1 MKNLNDVK
9 ERDSFFVRMTK
20 FKLKKIKKMG
30 APHNIKRY
38 GEVWPEFR
46 IQHGLEILEKL
57 KNKVIISGGWAWH
70 FMSEIGHTEYK
81 HAHDH
86 KEDIDVFVKKE
97 NVAEVVMILQQEG
110 FQKVWT
116 RYDHLSSEE
125 NFRRYEKT
133 IELENGK
140 HHRITI
146 DFFERNDLETIEAN
160 GFTVVKPNVLL
171 SFYRNIHSSDKCW
184 AVMTAQ
190 YLLEKGINPIG
201 HPKLSEM
208 PK

>member
-1 MKNLNDVK
+1 MKNLGLK
-9 ERDSFFVRMTK
+9 RDSFSARMTK
-20 FKLKKIKKMG
+20 QKTIKKQKMG

-46 IQHGLEILEKL
+46 IQYGLEILEKL
-57 KNKVIISGGWAWH
+57 KNKVILSGGWAWH
-70 FMSEIGHTEYK
+70 FMSETGHTEYK

-86 KEDIDVFVKKE
+86 KDIDIFVEKE
-97 NVAEVVMILQQEG
+97 NVAEAVMILQQEG

-116 RYDHLSSEE
+116 RYDHLLGEE

-133 IELENGK
+133 IETENGK
-140 HHRITI
+140 FHRITI
-146 DFFERNDLETIEAN
+146 DFFERNDLETVEIN
-160 GFTVVKPNVLL
+160 GFTVVKPDVLL

-184 AVMTAQ
+184 AVMAAKD
-190 YLLEKGINPIG
+190 LLEKGIDPVS
-201 HPKLSEM
+201 HPGLSEM

>member
-1 MKNLNDVK
+1 
-9 ERDSFFVRMTK
+9 
-20 FKLKKIKKMG
+20 MG

-38 GEVWPEFR
+38 GEVWPECR
-46 IQHGLEILEKL
+46 IQNGLEILEKL
-57 KNKVIISGGWAWH
+57 KKIIIISGGWAWH
-70 FMSEIGHTEYK
+70 FMSETEHTEYK

-86 KEDIDVFVKKE
+86 KDIDVFVKKE
-97 NVAEVVMILQQEG
+97 NVAQALMILQEEG

-116 RYDHLSSEE
+116 RYDHLPSAE

-140 HHRITI
+140 FQRITI
-146 DFFERNDLETIEAN
+146 DFFERNDLETVQAN
-160 GFTVVKPNVLL
+160 GFTVVRPDVLL

-184 AVMTAQ
+184 AVMAAKE
-190 YLLEKGINPIG
+190 LLEQGIDPVG

-208 PK
+208 PKIN